1 MASCSPVA
9 PVMDWTED
17 VELHKRYMEWKEE
30 VELEIGSTLSGKSN
44 SVKSNYGSDGQ
55 ESQQETISR
64 AYQIQSL
71 SMKGQMQMR
80 Y

>member
-1 MASCSPVA
+1 MASCNPVA

-17 VELHKRYMEWKEE
+17 AELHKRYMEWKEE
-30 VELEIGSTLSGKSN
+30 VELEIGSTLSDKSN
-44 SVKSNYGSDGQ
+44 SVSLTMCSDGQ

-71 SMKGQMQMR
+71 NMKGQM
-80 Y
+80 